1 MEIIKLER
9 KNVTTSEGDV
19 LDVQFFN
26 VNGVV
31 LGVEDPDCTE
41 FKYHDIVDSD
51 GWPANVS
58 PESKNL
64 QLHFAGEPLFY

>member
-1 MEIIKLER
+1 MEIIKLDR
-9 KNVTTSEGDV
+9 KNVTTSEGEV
-19 LDVQFFN
+19 IDVQFFN

-31 LGVEDPDCTE
+31 LGVEDPDCIE

-51 GWPANVS
+51 GWAANVS